1 VLHEDWI
8 DATEQEKKYPSSPY
22 SPGANGW
29 ENGSLEM
36 FLEAASG
43 GGLDHLESKNHTEDE
58 NPWQRAA
65 FIVSLGKYYE

>member
-1 VLHEDWI
+1 VL
-8 DATEQEKKYPSSPY
+8 Y
-22 SPGANGW
+22 GW

-65 FIVSLGKYYE
+65 FIISLGKYYE